1 MKLSNT
7 MLRGYLRRIAL
18 GYLGRSDE
26 PPEDPSEFDASIDEV
41 RLAAEAAGDMPWLKL
56 GLDHL
61 LTAPGVRLRD
71 YSGGQFPY
79 TEHALY
85 DLFLHAWQVLW
96 PGESL
101 SVPGEGAQLELEEM
115 QPEDWVAFK
124 SGR

>member
-26 PPEDPSEFDASIDEV
+26 PSEDPADFDASIDEV
-41 RLAAEAAGDMPWLKL
+41 RLAAEAAGDLPWLKL

-61 LTAPGVRLRD
+61 LTTPGIRLRD
-71 YSGGQFPY
+71 YCGDQFPY

-85 DLFLHAWQVLW
+85 DLFLHTWQVLW
-96 PGESL
+96 PDEPL
-101 SVPGEGAQLELEEM
+101 SAPGEGALLELEEM
-115 QPEDWVAFK
+115 PTAQWVAFK
-124 SGR
+124 AGG